1 MEIRPALTIEM
12 VRDLKSLTSLKKLG
26 KAIQDA
32 FVAFTFEIPE
42 GFTLTPIE
50 LAKRLLD
57 QSEDPELN
65 ATLLHL
71 CDNLNVTLPKSIIE
85 GRPLLN
91 VDVVQLLHLTAYAT
105 EEYARIEHTIIFKTK
120 EYQDFAV

>member
-32 FVAFTFEIPE
+32 FVAFTFEISE

-71 CDNLNVTLPKSIIE
+71 AQI
-85 GRPLLN
+85 
-91 VDVVQLLHLTAYAT
+91 H
-105 EEYARIEHTIIFKTK
+105 H
-120 EYQDFAV
+120 